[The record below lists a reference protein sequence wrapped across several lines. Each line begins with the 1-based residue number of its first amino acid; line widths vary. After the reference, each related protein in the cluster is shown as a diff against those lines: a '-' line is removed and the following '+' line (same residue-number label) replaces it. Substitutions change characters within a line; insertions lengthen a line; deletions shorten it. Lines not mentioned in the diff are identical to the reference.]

1 MRRACTRRCLH
12 KKVVIQCIACGSNGF
27 TPSSSSVAPPAFV
40 TACANAASIS
50 MPGMFCL
57 FMGINFIY
65 KLFEDVIIREF
76 QLDKSNYLKSPY

>member
-57 FMGINFIY
+57 FIVVF
-65 KLFEDVIIREF
+65 
-76 QLDKSNYLKSPY
+76 NYNSL